1 MSDLFH
7 ALRERLLTAGV
18 APRHARRYVMEL
30 REHAADLTA
39 EEMATG
45 LPLREAQALALKRL
59 GGQEVLAQ
67 ALLQSGEFRSWG
79 ARAPWA
85 VYGIAPLLGVLAT
98 YGLALGAIVGI
109 LVAHRPAPGAHPILP
124 PWFGAATMT
133 LGYLHNLVL
142 PLLTGGA
149 LAWMA
154 TRQRMPALWPSVA
167 LLIVGIVGGAGV
179 AEVQLP
185 KVADGY
191 VELVVGWSFICPY
204 VNLDMA
210 LRHIAAILLLTLVPY
225 LAWHIWRKAVPQS
238 PGGPEHGHLI
248 ET

>member
-1 MSDLFH
+1 MPDLFR
-7 ALRERLLTAGV
+7 ALGERLLTAGI

-39 EEMATG
+39 EEMAAG
-45 LPLREAQALALKRL
+45 LPLRQAEARALDRL
-59 GGQEVLAQ
+59 GGEDVLAQ
-67 ALLQSGEFRSWG
+67 ALLRRGDFRSWG

-109 LVAHRPAPGAHPILP
+109 LVTHRPAPGAHPMLP

-142 PLLTGGA
+142 PLMIGGA
-149 LAWMA
+149 LAGMA

-185 KVADGY
+185 KVPDGY

-204 VNLDMA
+204 VNLDTA
-210 LRHIAAILLLTLVPY
+210 LRHIAVILLLTLVPY
-225 LAWHIWRKAVPQS
+225 LAWHVWRKAVPQN
-238 PGGPEHGHLI
+238 PGGRDPGHLI